1 MKELTAGSFLLNK
14 LLFEE
19 KNEAAEAAARVP
31 SATGTLD
38 LQRTN
43 SFPPIRSVF
52 HAHSASCEGVQVLRR
67 QVDHAEY

>member
-1 MKELTAGSFLLNK
+1 MKELTAGSF

-19 KNEAAEAAARVP
+19 KNEAAEAASRVP
-31 SATGTLD
+31 SAIGTLD

-43 SFPPIRSVF
+43 SFPPIRSIF
-52 HAHSASCEGVQVLRR
+52 HEHSANCEGVQVLQR